1 MIRVPVSELKPG
13 MKVAYPVLRED
24 GSVLLNRGVVLTE
37 AYIQKLRELGF
48 QSIFV
53 EHELFEDIAASEP
66 LRVETRKR
74 VQRILHDT
82 VRRLRRGGG
91 VSYHEVLQVLE
102 EVLDE
107 ILTNSTTVFYLIQM
121 QSRNDLIFHHS
132 VNVAVLSL
140 LVGKCLNLSRLQ
152 LRKLGLGALLH
163 DLGKIRLPEDLLVK
177 ERNLTEDERN
187 LVRMHPIWSKEMI
200 QRNPDYDFLASVI
213 ALQHHER
220 LDGSGY
226 PYGLSGEEIHFLSR
240 ICACADVYDALTV
253 DRPYRKRF
261 SYAEALEYLMGN
273 ASRLFDLQVVTTMV
287 RHIAPYPVGETV
299 RLTTGEIA
307 VVVRLNEGLPIR
319 PVVRV
324 IRDPNGQPLEKPRD
338 LDLMKE
344 LTVAI
349 VGTAEE
355 NFESFYTKEDI
366 VSFNIEH
373 LID

>member
-1 MIRVPVSELKPG
+1 MIRVSVDDLKPG
-13 MKVAYPVLRED
+13 MRVAYPVLRED
-24 GSVLLNRGVVLTE
+24 GSILLNKGVILTE
-37 AYIQKLRELGF
+37 GYIQRLRELGF

-53 EHELFEDIAASEP
+53 EYDLLQDVVVSEP
-66 LRVETRKR
+66 LRIETRQR
-74 VQRILHDT
+74 VQRTLHET
-82 VRRLRRGGG
+82 VRRLQRGSG
-91 VSYHEVLQVLE
+91 VSYQEILKALE

-107 ILTNSTTVFYLIQM
+107 ILENPTTVFYLVQM
-121 QSRNDLIFHHS
+121 QNCNDLVFQHS
-132 VNVAVLSL
+132 VNVAILSL
-140 LVGKCLNLSRLQ
+140 LVGKHLSLSRLQ
-152 LRKLGLGALLH
+152 LRKLGLGAILH
-163 DLGKIRLPEDLLVK
+163 DLGKVRLPEDLLLK
-177 ERNLTEDERN
+177 KRQLEEEEKK
-187 LVRMHPIWSKEMI
+187 LVRMHPVWSKEMI
-200 QRNPDYDFLASVI
+200 QKDPGYDFLASII

-220 LDGSGY
+220 LNGSGY

-307 VVVRLNEGLPIR
+307 VVLRLNEGLPIR

-324 IRDPNGQPLEKPRD
+324 IRDASGQLLEKPKD
-338 LDLMKE
+338 IDLMKE

-349 VGTAEE
+349 VGTVEE
-355 NFESFYTKEDI
+355 NFESFYTKEELTSLDI
-366 VSFNIEH
+366 DH

>member
-1 MIRVPVSELKPG
+1 MIRVSVNDLKPG
-13 MKVAYPVLRED
+13 MRVAYPVLRED
-24 GSVLLNRGVVLTE
+24 GSILLNKGVVLTE
-37 AYIQKLRELGF
+37 GYIQKLRELGF
-48 QSIFV
+48 HSIFI
-53 EHELFEDIAASEP
+53 EHDSFQDVVVSEP
-66 LRVETRKR
+66 LRIETR
-74 VQRILHDT
+74 QRIQRMLHDT
-82 VRRLRRGGG
+82 VRRLRRGSG
-91 VSYHEVLQVLE
+91 VSYQEILKVLE
-102 EVLDE
+102 EVLEE
-107 ILTNSTTVFYLIQM
+107 ILDNPTTVFYLVQM
-121 QSRNDLIFHHS
+121 QSRNDLIFQHS
-132 VNVAVLSL
+132 VNVAILSL
-140 LVGKCLNLSRLQ
+140 LTGKCLNLPKLQ

-163 DLGKIRLPEDLLVK
+163 DLGKVRLPEELLLK
-177 ERNLTEDERN
+177 ERQLTEEEIK
-187 LVRMHPIWSKEMI
+187 LIRMHPVWSKEMI
-200 QRNPDYDFLASVI
+200 QKNPEYDFLASVI

-307 VVVRLNEGLPIR
+307 VVIRLNEGLPIR

-324 IRDPNGQPLEKPRD
+324 IRDPNGQLLEKPKD
-338 LDLMKE
+338 VDLMKE

-349 VGTAEE
+349 VGTMEE
-355 NFESFYTKEDI
+355 SFENFYTKEDLA
-366 VSFNIEH
+366 SLSIEH